1 MTFHMIKASAIA
13 LISCVSVAPAI
24 AAAPSEQSL
33 EVYIDQTQLLPLP
46 RAAGSLIVG
55 NPNVAAVAV
64 HDDHTLLLTGRSFGS
79 TNLIVLDNAGH
90 MIYRGQ
96 IMVGENAAGKSLTI
110 ARGLNTETLS
120 CSTKC
125 RPVKTGISSE

>member
-1 MTFHMIKASAIA
+1 MTFDLIKASALAI
-13 LISCVSVAPAI
+13 ICCVTPSAAI
-24 AAAPSEQSL
+24 AAAPTEQSL

-55 NPNVAAVAV
+55 NPEVAAVAV

-79 TNLIVLDNAGH
+79 TNLIVLDNAGA

-96 IMVGENAAGKSLTI
+96 IMVGENAAGQSLTI
-110 ARGLNTETLS
+110 ARGLETETLS
-120 CSTKC
+120 CTTKC
-125 RPVKTGISSE
+125 RPVKTGISSD